1 MFPKRGAK
9 ETIFFHKQLFGI
21 SRLSRGVR
29 ALKLDPRFIQQL
41 NDKIDIEQVVSA
53 HVSLKRRGKTL
64 VGLCP
69 FHNEKTPSFTVY
81 PESNSFYC
89 YGCGAGGDI
98 ISFVRRMD
106 NLDYI
111 EAVKA
116 VAQMA
121 GVPMPEDG
129 YDDTLSKKR
138 MRLLSANR
146 EAARF
151 FNDCLMNPANRK
163 ALDYFLN
170 RGLSINTIRRF
181 GLGYAPDGW
190 HELIN
195 HMRSLGFSEEE
206 LVLANLARRSE
217 KDGKTNCYDN
227 FRNRVM
233 FPIIDLRGNVI
244 AFGGRVMDDSKPKYI
259 NTSDTLVYKKSNGVF
274 ALNFAK
280 NANDNKL
287 ILVEGYMDVIALHQA
302 GFTNAIACLGTAFTN
317 EQANLLSRYA
327 DEILICYDNDG
338 AGRTATARALEV
350 LGRTGLK
357 LRVVQMR
364 GGKDADEIIRVH
376 GKERFADLLKEA
388 ANKTE
393 YKLLEERKKFDINT
407 DDGKLRFLTSAAQI
421 LAGCGSIEQDI
432 YATRLAN
439 ELGVGVESIK
449 AQIKTAGMQLKRLE
463 KAKARQKAD
472 EMLEKSFEDKN
483 NPERS
488 KNIRAARAE
497 ETLIASFMRNPD
509 FYYKL
514 KDKISPQNFVTSFN
528 RRVMEC
534 LIRILESGSEPELS
548 EFSSEFTPEEMDS
561 VTRIFHLSENLG
573 NTLKECEDCIGVL
586 TEKSAAKITDAS
598 AMSDEEFLKLFKKK

>member
-1 MFPKRGAK
+1 M
-9 ETIFFHKQLFGI
+9 
-21 SRLSRGVR
+21 R

-98 ISFVRRMD
+98 ISFVRRTD

-151 FNDCLMNPANRK
+151 FNDCLMNPKNRK

-217 KDGKTNCYDN
+217 KDGRSNCYDN

-338 AGRTATARALEV
+338 AGRAATERALEV

-393 YKLLEERKKFDINT
+393 YKLLEQRKKFDLDT

-449 AQIKTAGMQLKRLE
+449 AQIKSAGMQLKRLE
-463 KAKARQKAD
+463 KVKARQKAD

-509 FYYKL
+509 FYNKL
-514 KDKISPQNFVTSFN
+514 KDKISPQSFVTSFN

-534 LIRILESGSEPELS
+534 LVRILESGSEPELS
-548 EFSSEFTPEEMDS
+548 EFSAEFTPEEMDS

>member
-1 MFPKRGAK
+1 M
-9 ETIFFHKQLFGI
+9 
-21 SRLSRGVR
+21 R

-151 FNDCLMNPANRK
+151 FNDCLMNPTNRK

-181 GLGYAPDGW
+181 GLGYAPNGW

-195 HMRSLGFSEEE
+195 HMRSLGFSKEE

>member
-1 MFPKRGAK
+1 M
-9 ETIFFHKQLFGI
+9 
-21 SRLSRGVR
+21 R

-121 GVPMPEDG
+121 SVPMPEDG

>member
-1 MFPKRGAK
+1 M
-9 ETIFFHKQLFGI
+9 
-21 SRLSRGVR
+21 R

-393 YKLLEERKKFDINT
+393 YKLLEERKKFDIDT

-449 AQIKTAGMQLKRLE
+449 AQIKTAGMQFKRLE

>member
-1 MFPKRGAK
+1 MR
-9 ETIFFHKQLFGI
+9 I
-21 SRLSRGVR
+21 SE
-29 ALKLDPRFIQQL
+29 RFIQELQ
-41 NDKIDIEQVVSA
+41 DKIDIEQVIS
-53 HVSLKRRGKTL
+53 SNITLKRRGKTL

-81 PESNSFYC
+81 PESRSFYC
-89 YGCGAGGDI
+89 FGCGAGGDV
-98 ISFVRRMD
+98 ISFVRRME

-129 YDDTLSKKR
+129 YDDTLSKQR
-138 MRLLSANR
+138 MRLLEANR

-151 FNDCLMNPANRK
+151 YNSCLMDPKNKP
-163 ALDYFLN
+163 ALDYFLS

-181 GLGYAPDGW
+181 GLGYAPNDW
-190 HELIN
+190 RELIN
-195 HMRSLGFSEEE
+195 HLKSKGFTEHE
-206 LVLANLARRSE
+206 LVLANLARRSD
-217 KDGKTNCYDN
+217 KNGRANYYDN

-280 NANDNKL
+280 NANENKL

-327 DEILICYDNDG
+327 DEIIICYDNDE
-338 AGRTATARALEV
+338 ADKTATARALGV
-350 LGRTGLK
+350 LGKTGLK
-357 LRVVQMR
+357 LRVVSMQ
-364 GGKDADEIIRVH
+364 GGKDADEIIRKH
-376 GKERFADLLKEA
+376 GRERFADLLKGA
-388 ANKTE
+388 SNKTE
-393 YKLLEERKKFDINT
+393 YRLLEERSKYNLAT
-407 DDGKLRFLTSAAQI
+407 DDGKLRFLMAATQV
-421 LAGCGSIEQDI
+421 LASCGSIEQDI
-432 YATRLAN
+432 YATRLSN
-439 ELGVGVESIK
+439 ELGVSADSIK
-449 AQIKTAGMQLKRLE
+449 AQLKTAAAKQRRLE
-463 KAKARQKAD
+463 ESRKRTETE
-472 EMLEKSFEDKN
+472 EMLAKSNEDKN

-488 KNIRAARAE
+488 KNLRAAKAE

-509 FYYKL
+509 FYNKL
-514 KDKISPQNFVTSFN
+514 KEKISADSFVTAFN
-528 RRVMEC
+528 RRIFEC
-534 LIRILESGSEPELS
+534 LIKGLESGIEPNLS
-548 EFSSEFTPEEMDS
+548 LFSADFTPDEMDS
-561 VTRIFHLSENLG
+561 VTRISLTAPTLS
-573 NTLKECEDCIGVL
+573 NTLKECEDCIAVL
-586 TEKSAAKITDAS
+586 KESSSSAPTDAA

>member
-1 MFPKRGAK
+1 M
-9 ETIFFHKQLFGI
+9 
-21 SRLSRGVR
+21 
-29 ALKLDPRFIQQL
+29 KLNDRFIQDLQ
-41 NDKIDIEQVVSA
+41 DKIDIDSVISSYVN
-53 HVSLKRRGKTL
+53 LKRRGKTL

-81 PESNSFYC
+81 PDTRSFYC
-89 YGCGAGGDI
+89 FGCGAGGDV
-98 ISFVRRMD
+98 ISFVRRID

-121 GVPMPEDG
+121 GMPMPEDG

-151 FNDCLMNPANRK
+151 FNACLMEEKNRPA
-163 ALDYFLN
+163 LEYFLS
-170 RGLSINTIRRF
+170 RGLSMNTIRHF
-181 GLGYAPDGW
+181 GLGYAPNEW
-190 HELIN
+190 RALIE
-195 HMRSLGFSEEE
+195 HLRKKGFTDEE
-206 LVLANLARRSE
+206 LVLANLARRSD
-217 KDGKTNCYDN
+217 KDGRVSYYDN

-327 DEILICYDNDG
+327 EEILICYDNDE
-338 AGRTATARALEV
+338 AGQKATQKALGV
-350 LGRTGLK
+350 LGKTGVK
-357 LRVVQMR
+357 LRVVKME
-364 GGKDADEIIRVH
+364 GGKDADEIIRKH
-376 GKERFADLLKEA
+376 GKARFDSLLGKA

-393 YKLLEERKKFDINT
+393 YKLLEERAKYNLST
-407 DDGKLRFLTSAAQI
+407 DDGKLRFLMAATQV
-421 LAGCGSIEQDI
+421 LAECGSIECDI
-432 YATRLAN
+432 YATRLSN
-439 ELGVGVESIK
+439 ELGVNVDSIN
-449 AQIKTAGMQLKRLE
+449 AQIKSAKSKLRRSDEERRKRE
-463 KAKARQKAD
+463 QD
-472 EMLEKSFEDKN
+472 NMLEKSFEDKN

-488 KNIRAARAE
+488 KNLRAAKAE
-497 ETLIASFMRNPD
+497 ETIIASFMRNPD
-509 FYYKL
+509 FYKKL
-514 KDKISPQNFVTSFN
+514 KDRLSPDDFVTAFN
-528 RRVMEC
+528 RRLYEC
-534 LIRILESGSEPELS
+534 LCEKLEAGVDAELS
-548 EFSSEFTPEEMDS
+548 QFAKHFSPEEMDS
-561 VTRIFHLSENLG
+561 VTRIFISSGNLS
-573 NTLKECEDCIGVL
+573 NTVKECEDCIDVL
-586 TEKSAAKITDAS
+586 KEKVAPKITDTS
-598 AMSDEEFLKLFKKK
+598 SMSDEEYLKLFKKN